1 MVQQMSAARYLTY
14 RKPDWP
20 IGRTECGIV
29 KDENPEG
36 YTVRL
41 LSGILDFVFVEHVL
55 FVDKRRPA
63 DMEIDE
69 LFDAVEWLIKQTD
82 RWYGPTETAV
92 TGSRAN
98 LARAAFQELRR
109 RSEGIDDES

>member
-1 MVQQMSAARYLTY
+1 MQPMSAARYLTY

-29 KDENPEG
+29 KYEDFAG

-41 LSGILDFVFVEHVL
+41 SSGILDFVAFDCVL
-55 FVDKRRPA
+55 FVDKQRPA

-69 LFDAVEWLIKQTD
+69 LFDAVEWLINQTD
-82 RWYGPTETAV
+82 PWRGPTNTAI
-92 TGSRAN
+92 TGRLAH

-109 RSEGIDDES
+109 RSEGLDDES